1 MCVMTC
7 VEVRGQL
14 EGKVQV
20 IRVGG
25 QCSNPLNHLVS
36 PWLFLDGKPFEA
48 STLQG
53 SGWWLVIKP
62 RCFATESIINTY
74 VSIGIHLQTQA
85 SFVEGLSSEPLER
98 VTCEV
103 LDGIS
108 LWL

>member
-53 SGWWLVIKP
+53 SGWWLWMQTT
-62 RCFATESIINTY
+62 RSESN
-74 VSIGIHLQTQA
+74 
-85 SFVEGLSSEPLER
+85 SSPLPF
-98 VTCEV
+98 
-103 LDGIS
+103 G
-108 LWL
+108 